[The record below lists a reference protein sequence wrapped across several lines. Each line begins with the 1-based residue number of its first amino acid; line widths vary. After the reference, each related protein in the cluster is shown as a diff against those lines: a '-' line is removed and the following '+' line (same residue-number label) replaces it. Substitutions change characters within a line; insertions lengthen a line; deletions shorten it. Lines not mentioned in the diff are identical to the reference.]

1 MKHPWLGCWQAGGI
15 SLAFAWTSPSAWVK
29 SPWLW
34 GAAVRWVWEK
44 QTMCMASPNK
54 GQRCKRRRT
63 HGSFCAHHYDL
74 ASSTKWSMTLFDS
87 VKEPARH
94 AMKTWEQCQVDLALQ
109 MSEAENKELQDR
121 MRESYQLVDARLELM
136 HLRRVPV
143 AALGNCQFDALVYSA
158 QVLMTSMELRC
169 FIAQY
174 LRPLARFFQERMEG
188 QFKGRFE
195 SYCANLQKEGVWG
208 DELSLLGAA
217 HILQRPIVLVTDSKS
232 NKPEEYCRQINP
244 PALIDESLWG
254 PKVVFATILDKH
266 FDATEPSSWD
276 KRKSVGSLWFS
287 GGQKRS

>member
-1 MKHPWLGCWQAGGI
+1 MP
-15 SLAFAWTSPSAWVK
+15 
-29 SPWLW
+29 
-34 GAAVRWVWEK
+34 GALVQGKDLPILDTVGQEK
-44 QTMCMASPNK
+44 QTMCMASTNK

-94 AMKTWEQCQVDLALQ
+94 AMKTWEQCQLDLALQ

-158 QVLMTSMELRC
+158 QVPMTSMELRC

-254 PKVVFATILDKH
+254 PKVVLATILDKH
-266 FDATEPSSWD
+266 FDAAEPSSWD